1 MKWLEKAQ
9 AHERANRLEEAE
21 AVIRDAI
28 PDPHFALEIAQL
40 YADRQCRLR
49 ESGDVAGA
57 SVAGKQAE
65 QWAYFFAA
73 QATSGGEGRAFE
85 VERDAFLKHLQR

>member
-1 MKWLEKAQ
+1 MKWRDKAQ
-9 AHERANRLEEAE
+9 ALDRANKMDEAE

-40 YADRQCRLR
+40 YVDRQSRLR
-49 ESGDVAGA
+49 ESGDASGA
-57 SVAGKQAE
+57 LQAREQAE

-85 VERDAFLKHLQR
+85 VERDAFLARLPR